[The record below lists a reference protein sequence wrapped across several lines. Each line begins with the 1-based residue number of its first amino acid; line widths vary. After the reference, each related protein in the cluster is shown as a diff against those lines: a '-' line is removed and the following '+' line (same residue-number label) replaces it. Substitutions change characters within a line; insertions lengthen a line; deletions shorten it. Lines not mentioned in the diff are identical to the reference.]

1 MGGLNLAVGIS
12 KRLEVIFLF
21 FVFGLFWF
29 GAGCSSAQG
38 FSTRPSPS
46 TPDGLTAPPS
56 TIEQLSECANRETS
70 QFTDTNYAIM
80 FDLEA
85 AESGNVLRA
94 KVTDSMLGDSE
105 MESCMAGVLEGM
117 VLPSVTRAMRSRK
130 LGSNGNV
137 SLQSLAP
144 MGNVLV
150 LGGPINLVP
159 ILIVAGGV
167 TILVAVAIYV
177 VSDSTASSGDPKP
190 AGPDCKKE
198 KERCLDVCSDSSLPS
213 GDHGFRFWNC
223 VNKCM
228 ADAGC

>member
-1 MGGLNLAVGIS
+1 MGSLFLLFALGLCCWAG
-12 KRLEVIFLF
+12 
-21 FVFGLFWF
+21 
-29 GAGCSSAQG
+29 GCSNSPRFSA
-38 FSTRPSPS
+38 SLSPSP
-46 TPDGLTAPPS
+46 PDGLTAPPS
-56 TIEQLSECANRETS
+56 TVEQLSECANHGTS

-85 AESGNVLRA
+85 AADGDILQA
-94 KVTDSMLGDSE
+94 KITDSMLGDGE
-105 MESCMAGVLEGM
+105 MESCMARALEEM
-117 VLPSVTRAMRSRK
+117 ELPSVTRAMRSHK
-130 LGSNGNV
+130 LGSNGKA
-137 SLQSLAP
+137 SAQSRP
-144 MGNVLV
+144 QIGNVLV

-159 ILIVAGGV
+159 ILVVAGGV

-177 VSDSTASSGDPKP
+177 VSDSTAASDDPTS